1 MTKNTIIYF
10 FFQIPFHLEQNKWW
24 EIVLNISPIRKRYN
38 PCSENELWA
47 HSGHSQCPL
56 GYSQCPLGSGHNN
69 TNGNVYHDI
78 SNNCI
83 IEFSDQTEDRGGHP
97 WRPCL
102 ENGQLPHFLYW
113 PL

>member
-1 MTKNTIIYF
+1 MT
-10 FFQIPFHLEQNKWW
+10 FFQIPFHIEQNKWW
-24 EIVLNISPIRKRYN
+24 EIVLNISPLKKQYN
-38 PCSENELWA
+38 HFSGNELWA
-47 HSGHSQCPL
+47 HC
-56 GYSQCPLGSGHNN
+56 GHNVSN
-69 TNGNVYHDI
+69 SHHTYDNNVIDDNIYHDI